1 MIEDYL
7 IHYGV
12 KGMKWGVRRNRAK
25 LAAEAVKNSPRKIA
39 ATYDQAR
46 AISRGQT
53 SRTISKKR
61 YDKMEKSE
69 AKQAELK
76 AKIKSD
82 TAKIKESKEAKKQK
96 LTPEEFQAKKERN
109 NKIVGD
115 ILSGII
121 SFGGDVDAIQT
132 SIKLNKVLDQPMADA
147 LTKEAFR
154 FNQERADKIR
164 KDLNIK

>member
-12 KGMKWGVRRNRAK
+12 RGMKWGVRRNRAK
-25 LAAEAVKNSPRKIA
+25 LAAERVKNAPRKIA
-39 ATYDQAR
+39 ATREQAS
-46 AISRGQT
+46 AISRGQS

-82 TAKIKESKEAKKQK
+82 KAKIKEEFEAKK
-96 LTPEEFQAKKERN
+96 ARN
-109 NKIVGD
+109 NKIAGD
-115 ILSGII
+115 IVSGIL
-121 SFGGDVDAIQT
+121 SFGGDVDAIAT
-132 SIKLNKVLDQPMADA
+132 STKINKVLDKPMADA

-154 FNQERADKIR
+154 FNQERVDQIR

>member
-1 MIEDYL
+1 MRDDDIVL
-7 IHYGV
+7 HYGV

-25 LAAEAVKNSPRKIA
+25 LAAEVIKNAPRKVS
-39 ATYDQAR
+39 ATYEQAR
-46 AISRGQT
+46 AISRGQS
-53 SRTISKKR
+53 SRTISAKR
-61 YDKMEKSE
+61 YAKMEKSE

-82 TAKIKESKEAKKQK
+82 KAKIK
-96 LTPEEFQAKKERN
+96 EEFQAKKERN
-109 NKIVGD
+109 NKIAGD
-115 ILSGII
+115 IVSGIL

-132 SIKLNKVLDQPMADA
+132 SVKLNKILDQPMADA

-154 FNQERADKIR
+154 YNQERADQIR